1 MIDPYIVRYIKAIK
15 EAQTDDDLGIII
27 DNIYQGGFQDALNNY
42 KDHEIE
48 MP

>member
-1 MIDPYIVRYIKAIK
+1 MTDPYIIRYIKAIK
-15 EAQTDDDLGIII
+15 KSKTDDDLEIII
-27 DNIYQGGFQDALNNY
+27 DTIYQDGFQDALNNY